1 MPKRILPLIP
11 RQLIVEEVIVE
22 TERIMIN
29 CRSRL
34 SAPRCPSCRRV
45 SSRMH
50 SRYKRRIADLP
61 WQGCPVV
68 LCIHVRRLRCAN
80 RRCEQRIFAERAE
93 DVAARHARRT
103 LRVRDVQRS
112 VGLALGGEAGARL
125 IERLGMRVSADT
137 MPRIVRADRQ
147 VHQGAPRVLGV
158 DDWAWRK
165 GQRYGTV
172 LVDLE
177 AHQVVDLLPDRESE
191 TLADW
196 LKSHPGAEIIARD
209 RAGSYAK
216 GAREGAPLARQVAD
230 RWHMLRNCSDAMLS
244 VVERR
249 YKLVREVGR
258 SLANDDA
265 QDPPPERPATQGM
278 SGNALDHQRRSR
290 ARRNKMFDAVVSL
303 RDKGWTISAI
313 AHETGRDRKTIR
325 QWLLDKHPGTWERGS
340 RHPANAFETYLVSRW
355 EEGCRNAT
363 QLYREVC
370 GLGYRGEARSFRRW
384 IKARLRDGLS
394 PPTAPSTRHPRW
406 KAPSSRQTV
415 RLLTTSS
422 DTLCQD
428 DARFVDAVRAASP
441 IIAESAD
448 LARRFHAILV
458 GRDPVEF
465 EPWLAQ
471 ALGSA
476 IASFARGLR
485 RDIDAVRAAL
495 ILPWSTGPVEGKIN
509 KLKLIKRSMYG
520 RAGLDLL
527 RARIMV

>member
-11 RQLIVEEVIVE
+11 RQLIVEKVIVE
-22 TERIMIN
+22 TERIVID
-29 CRSRL
+29 CRLRVI
-34 SAPRCPSCRRV
+34 APRCPRCRRV

-50 SRYKRRIADLP
+50 SRYQRRIADLP
-61 WQGCPVV
+61 WQGRPVM
-68 LCIHVRRLRCAN
+68 LCIHVRRLRCFN
-80 RRCEQRIFAERAE
+80 PRCEQRIFAERAE
-93 DVAARHARRT
+93 DLFGSHARRM
-103 LRVRDVQRS
+103 LRVRDIQRS

-125 IERLGMRVSADT
+125 IERLSMRVSADT
-137 MPRIVRADRQ
+137 MLRIVRAGQQ
-147 VHQGAPRVLGV
+147 VRQGAPRVLGV

-177 AHQVVDLLPDRESE
+177 ANQVIDLLPDRESA
-191 TLADW
+191 TLASW
-196 LKSHPGAEIIARD
+196 LKAHPGAEIIARD

-230 RWHMLRNCSDAMLS
+230 RWHMLRNCSDALLS
-244 VVERR
+244 AVEKRF
-249 YKLVREVGR
+249 KLVREVGQ
-258 SLANDDA
+258 SLASDA
-265 QDPPPERPATQGM
+265 APVQPLERPATSGM
-278 SGNALDHQRRSR
+278 SSAALDHQRRSR
-290 ARRNKMFDAVVSL
+290 ARRRMMFDAVVSL
-303 RDKGWTISAI
+303 RDKGWSISAI

-325 QWLLDKHPGTWERGS
+325 QWLLAKRPGTWERAQ
-340 RHPANAFETYLVSRW
+340 RHPANAFETYLRSRW
-355 EEGCRNAT
+355 DEGCRNAT

-384 IKARLRDGLS
+384 IKTRLRDGLS
-394 PPTAPSTRHPRW
+394 PPAVQSIPRPRW
-406 KAPSSRQTV
+406 KPPSSRQAV

-422 DTLCQD
+422 EKLCQG

-441 IIAESAD
+441 IIAEAAD
-448 LARRFHAILV
+448 LARRFHDMLV
-458 GRDPVEF
+458 GREATELDT
-465 EPWLAQ
+465 WLAQ

-476 IASFARGLR
+476 IASFARGFR

-495 ILPWSTGPVEGKIN
+495 TSPWSTGPVEGKIN

-527 RARIMV
+527 RARIIA

>member
-1 MPKRILPLIP
+1 M
-11 RQLIVEEVIVE
+11 
-22 TERIMIN
+22 
-29 CRSRL
+29 
-34 SAPRCPSCRRV
+34 
-45 SSRMH
+45 
-50 SRYKRRIADLP
+50 
-61 WQGCPVV
+61 V
-68 LCIHVRRLRCAN
+68 LCVYVRRLRCSN
-80 RRCEQRIFAERAE
+80 RSCEQRIFAERAD

-103 LRVRDVQRS
+103 LRVRDIQRS

-125 IERLGMRVSADT
+125 IERLSMRVSADT
-137 MPRIVRADRQ
+137 MLRIVRADRQ
-147 VHQGAPRVLGV
+147 VHQRAPRVLGI

-177 AHQVVDLLPDRESE
+177 ANQVVDLLPDRECE
-191 TLADW
+191 TLAAW

-230 RWHMLRNCSDAMLS
+230 RWHMLRNCSDALLC
-244 VVERR
+244 VLEKR

-258 SLANDDA
+258 SLANDACSD
-265 QDPPPERPATQGM
+265 RPREQSATVGM
-278 SGNALDHQRRSR
+278 SGAALDHQRRSR
-290 ARRNKMFDAVVSL
+290 ARRNMMFDAVVSL

-313 AHETGRDRKTIR
+313 AHETGRDPKTIR
-325 QWLLDKHPGTWERGS
+325 QWLRNKQPGTWERAS
-340 RHPANAFETYLVSRW
+340 RHPAIAFETYLVSRW

-370 GLGYRGEARSFRRW
+370 GLGYGGGARSFRRW

-394 PPTAPSTRHPRW
+394 PPTAPSIRRPRW
-406 KAPSSRQTV
+406 KAPSLRQAV
-415 RLLTTSS
+415 RLLTAPSE
-422 DTLCQD
+422 TLCQD
-428 DARFVDAVRAASP
+428 DAHFVDAVRAASP
-441 IIAESAD
+441 IIAEAAD

-458 GRDPVEF
+458 GREAVEF
-465 EPWLAQ
+465 EPWLAD
-471 ALGSA
+471 ARESA

-495 ILPWSTGPVEGKIN
+495 TLPWSTGPVEGKIN

-527 RARIMV
+527 RARIMA